1 MAATVIDALLVTL
14 GLDTSDFRKG
24 QKDVS
29 DDLKKQ
35 REDAKKTAKEMA
47 EQGKKAASFFSSIK
61 TELLAL
67 TGVTVTAG
75 GLMSLVKNTTSSL
88 MDLSIQSK
96 ALGMTARELDGFGKA
111 AESAGSSFERITAAL
126 QGFQAAKQGSL
137 FGDTSSPIFSGM
149 RMLTALTGD
158 TFDVYSKDAKSL
170 ARSYLESL
178 RKVKDPNIRR
188 QIGAMGGF
196 DDATIQRNQEGRF
209 LPDVDRLTK
218 SSGITDASVKGA
230 KEFTE
235 AWVVLNQNLE
245 TTKNQF
251 YTFLI
256 PYVREFNGVLLQLSN
271 WMKSHPDEMR
281 QKVESFFGAI
291 ESGAKVADNAARSVG
306 GWENA
311 IKLLVATWVMGIT
324 KAFTGLFAL
333 TPPAWF
339 VAASAVGVGA
349 YQNISNAAT
358 KADHTDSLWE
368 SIKQRWSAGGW
379 YNNQQNIQALSP
391 EQRKKDQDER
401 SFWESTKN
409 LLSQAVN
416 ALISPAG
423 AASMQPNIVG
433 GYQPNVPLNALP
445 EQRRQQQ
452 DERDYWES
460 TKNLLSKIADALIS
474 PAGAATMQPDTSGYQ
489 PNVPLNAQA
498 ARLGAKGKAFLQAM
512 AGEFG
517 ALEGKYGLPAGLLS
531 SVAATESGGDPF
543 AVSPKGAKGPF
554 QFMDGT
560 ARDMGLKGM
569 DVYDPHK
576 SADAAARYLR
586 YLLDA
591 TGGDLE
597 KTLAS
602 YNWGLGNVQKKG
614 MDNLPSETR
623 NYVPKVMAGMRPGA
637 GMAVDRAMPGQ
648 AGGVYNFYGTK
659 ITTQAQNVEQLT
671 SDIKKH
677 GDNRVMLMA
686 GYSGQ

>member
-1 MAATVIDALLVTL
+1 MAATVIDALLITL

-47 EQGKKAASFFSSIK
+47 EQGKKAAAFFSSIK

-75 GLMSLVKNTTSSL
+75 GLMSFVKSTTSGL

-96 ALGMTARELDGFGKA
+96 ALGLSARELDGWSKS
-111 AESAGSSFERITAAL
+111 AEAAGSSAEKISASL
-126 QGFQAAKQGSL
+126 QGFQGAIQGARVGDYSSSI
-137 FGDTSSPIFSGM
+137 FGG
-149 RMLTALTGD
+149 LAQLNALTGQN
-158 TFDVYSKDAKSL
+158 FDVWGQDASSL
-170 ARSYLESL
+170 AKTSLDAL
-178 RKVKDPNIRR
+178 RKISDPNLRR
-188 QIGAMGGF
+188 QVGLSLGF
-196 DDATIQRNQEGRF
+196 DDATLQRNQEGKF

-218 SSGITDASVKGA
+218 SSGITDVSTKGA
-230 KEFTE
+230 KEFTA
-235 AWVVLNQNLE
+235 AWAELNQSLE

-256 PYVREFNGVLLQLSN
+256 PYVRDFNVVLRDLSN
-271 WMKSHPDEMR
+271 WMKSHPEEMK
-281 QKVESFFGAI
+281 QKVDAFFGAI
-291 ESGAKVADNAARSVG
+291 ESGAKMADKAAQAVG

-311 IKLLVATWVMGIT
+311 IKIIIGASVGGKLLFFLANLSKALLVLTGIT
-324 KAFTGLFAL
+324 LPGWL
-333 TPPAWF
+333 

-358 KADHTDSLWE
+358 KEDHTDSLWE

-379 YNNQQNIQALSP
+379 YNNQQNMQAVSP

-433 GYQPNVPLNALP
+433 GYQPNVPLNA
-445 EQRRQQQ
+445 
-452 DERDYWES
+452 
-460 TKNLLSKIADALIS
+460 
-474 PAGAATMQPDTSGYQ
+474 
-489 PNVPLNAQA
+489 QA

-517 ALEGKYGLPAGLLS
+517 SLEGKYGLPAGLLS

-560 ARDMGLKGM
+560 ARDLGLKGM

-677 GDNRVMLMA
+677 GDNRVMLLA

>member
-29 DDLKKQ
+29 NDLKKQ
-35 REDAKKTAKEMA
+35 REDAKNTAKEMA

-235 AWVVLNQNLE
+235 AWVLLNQNLE

-291 ESGAKVADNAARSVG
+291 ESGAKAADNAARSVG
-306 GWENA
+306 CWENA
-311 IKLLVATWVMGIT
+311 IKLLIGLKVATWVMGIT

-339 VAASAVGVGA
+339 IAASAVGVGA

-368 SIKQRWSAGGW
+368 SIKQRWDAGGW
-379 YNNQQNIQALSP
+379 YNNQQNMQALSP

-433 GYQPNVPLNALP
+433 GYQPNVPLNA
-445 EQRRQQQ
+445 
-452 DERDYWES
+452 
-460 TKNLLSKIADALIS
+460 
-474 PAGAATMQPDTSGYQ
+474 
-489 PNVPLNAQA
+489 QA

-517 ALEGKYGLPAGLLS
+517 VLEGKYGLPAGLLS

-543 AVSPKGAKGPF
+543 AESKAGAKGLF
-554 QFMDGT
+554 QFMPGT
-560 ARDMGLKGM
+560 AKDMGLKGR
-569 DVYDPHK
+569 DVFDPHK
-576 SADAAARYLR
+576 SADAAGRYLR
-586 YLLDA
+586 FLLDA

-659 ITTQAQNVEQLT
+659 ITTQAQNVQQLT

>member
-14 GLDTSDFRKG
+14 GLDTSQFRKG
-24 QKDVS
+24 QQEVS

-35 REDAKKTAKEMA
+35 REDAKNTAKEMA

-235 AWVVLNQNLE
+235 AWVLLNQNLE

-256 PYVREFNGVLLQLSN
+256 PYVRGFNGVLRDLSD
-271 WMKSHPDEMR
+271 WMKSHPDEMK
-281 QKVESFFGAI
+281 QKVDAFFGAI
-291 ESGAKVADNAARSVG
+291 ESGAKMADKAAKEVG

-311 IKLLVATWVMGIT
+311 IKLLIGLKVATWVMGIT

-339 VAASAVGVGA
+339 IAASAVGVGA

-368 SIKQRWSAGGW
+368 SIKQRWDAGGW
-379 YNNQQNIQALSP
+379 YNNQQNMQAVSP

-433 GYQPNVPLNALP
+433 
-445 EQRRQQQ
+445 
-452 DERDYWES
+452 
-460 TKNLLSKIADALIS
+460 
-474 PAGAATMQPDTSGYQ
+474 GYQ

-543 AVSPKGAKGPF
+543 AESKAGAKGLF
-554 QFMDGT
+554 QFMPGT
-560 ARDMGLKGM
+560 AKDMGLKGR

-576 SADAAARYLR
+576 SAEAAAKYLR
-586 YLLDA
+586 WLMDA

>member
-1 MAATVIDALLVTL
+1 MAATVIDALLITL

-47 EQGKKAASFFSSIK
+47 EQGKKAAAFFGSIK

-75 GLMSLVKNTTSSL
+75 GLMSLVKNTTSGL

-96 ALGMTARELDGFGKA
+96 ALGLSARELDGWSKS
-111 AESAGSSFERITAAL
+111 AEAAGSSAEKISASL
-126 QGFQAAKQGSL
+126 QGFQGAIQGARVGDYSSSI
-137 FGDTSSPIFSGM
+137 FGG
-149 RMLTALTGD
+149 LAQLNALTGQN
-158 TFDVYSKDAKSL
+158 FDVWGQDASSL
-170 ARSYLESL
+170 AKTSLDAL
-178 RKVKDPNIRR
+178 RKISDPNLRR
-188 QIGAMGGF
+188 QVGLSLGF
-196 DDATIQRNQEGRF
+196 DDATLQRNQEGKF

-218 SSGITDASVKGA
+218 SSGITDASTKGA
-230 KEFTE
+230 KEFTA
-235 AWVVLNQNLE
+235 AWAELNQSLE

-256 PYVREFNGVLLQLSN
+256 PYVRDFNVVLRDLSN
-271 WMKSHPDEMR
+271 WMKSHPEEMK
-281 QKVESFFGAI
+281 QKVDAFFGAI
-291 ESGAKVADNAARSVG
+291 ESGAKMADKAAQAVG

-311 IKLLVATWVMGIT
+311 IKIIIGASVGGKLLFFLANLSKALLVLTGIT
-324 KAFTGLFAL
+324 LPGWL
-333 TPPAWF
+333 

-358 KADHTDSLWE
+358 KEDHTDSLWE

-379 YNNQQNIQALSP
+379 YNNQQNMQAVSP

-433 GYQPNVPLNALP
+433 
-445 EQRRQQQ
+445 
-452 DERDYWES
+452 
-460 TKNLLSKIADALIS
+460 
-474 PAGAATMQPDTSGYQ
+474 GYQ

-560 ARDMGLKGM
+560 ARDLGLKGM

-637 GMAVDRAMPGQ
+637 GMAVDRAMPGKSGATYQ
-648 AGGVYNFYGTK
+648 FYGTK

>member
-1 MAATVIDALLVTL
+1 MAATVIDALLITL

-35 REDAKKTAKEMA
+35 REDAKNTAKEMA

-75 GLMSLVKNTTSSL
+75 GLISFVKSTTSGL

-96 ALGMTARELDGFGKA
+96 ALGLSARELDGWSKS
-111 AESAGSSFERITAAL
+111 AEAAGSSAEKISASL
-126 QGFQAAKQGSL
+126 QGFQSAIQGARVGDYSSSI
-137 FGDTSSPIFSGM
+137 FGG
-149 RMLTALTGD
+149 LAQLNALTGQN
-158 TFDVYSKDAKSL
+158 FDVWGQDASSL
-170 ARSYLESL
+170 AKTSLDAL
-178 RKVKDPNIRR
+178 RKISDPNLRR
-188 QIGAMGGF
+188 QVGLSLGF
-196 DDATIQRNQEGRF
+196 DDATLQRNQEGKF

-218 SSGITDASVKGA
+218 SSGITDASTKGA
-230 KEFTE
+230 KEFTA
-235 AWVVLNQNLE
+235 AWAELGQNLDTVKNQIYVGLIPTIRDLNGLLIEWSSGNAKSSSFFKELKRDINDITGIDLGSWTLSGDLRNLKDNSSMLGKVLNHLGNALNE
-245 TTKNQF
+245 LNNGNFSKAAD
-251 YTFLI
+251 
-256 PYVREFNGVLLQLSN
+256 EFKKAWYGTEDGKPTGNDALPGV
-271 WMKSHPDEMR
+271 
-281 QKVESFFGAI
+281 
-291 ESGAKVADNAARSVG
+291 
-306 GWENA
+306 
-311 IKLLVATWVMGIT
+311 T
-324 KAFTGLFAL
+324 KAA
-333 TPPAWF
+333 
-339 VAASAVGVGA
+339 
-349 YQNISNAAT
+349 
-358 KADHTDSLWE
+358 E
-368 SIKQRWSAGGW
+368 
-379 YNNQQNIQALSP
+379 QAL
-391 EQRKKDQDER
+391 KKNGGTLDFKPDQD
-401 SFWESTKN
+401 SAY
-409 LLSQAVN
+409 LSPQQQATQKMLDAVKF
-416 ALISPAG
+416 
-423 AASMQPNIVG
+423 QP
-433 GYQPNVPLNALP
+433 LP

-498 ARLGAKGKAFLQAM
+498 ARLGVKGKAFLQAM

-517 ALEGKYGLPAGLLS
+517 ALEGKYGLPTGLLS
-531 SVAATESGGDPF
+531 SLSAAESGGDPY

-560 ARDMGLKGM
+560 ARDLGLKGM

-637 GMAVDRAMPGQ
+637 GMAVDRSMPGQ
-648 AGGVYNFYGTK
+648 SGATYQFYGTK

-677 GDNRVMLMA
+677 GDNRVMLLA

>member
-1 MAATVIDALLVTL
+1 MAATVIDALLITL

-75 GLMSLVKNTTSSL
+75 GLMSLVKNTTSGL
-88 MDLSIQSK
+88 MELSVQAK
-96 ALGMTARELDGFGKA
+96 ALGMTAKELDGVGKA
-111 AESAGSSFERITAAL
+111 AEAAGSSVEKINAAL
-126 QGFQAAKQGSL
+126 QGFQSAKEQ
-137 FGDTSSPIFSGM
+137 
-149 RMLTALTGD
+149 
-158 TFDVYSKDAKSL
+158 AKSGVYNTPVTEAAIRL
-170 ARSYLESL
+170 NSLTHDSFNVRDDSVQTTFRKILESA
-178 RKVKDPNIRR
+178 RKVTDPDIRR
-188 QIGAMGGF
+188 QILQSVGI
-196 DDATIQRNQEGRF
+196 DDAVNQRNQEGQF

-218 SSGITDASVKGA
+218 SSGITDASTKGA
-230 KEFTE
+230 KEFTA
-235 AWVVLNQNLE
+235 AWAELNQSLE

-256 PYVREFNGVLLQLSN
+256 PYVRDFNVVLRDLSN
-271 WMKSHPDEMR
+271 WMKSHPEEMK
-281 QKVESFFGAI
+281 QKVDAFFGAI
-291 ESGAKVADNAARSVG
+291 ESGAKMADKAAQAVG

-311 IKLLVATWVMGIT
+311 IKIIIGVSVGGKLLFFLANLSKALLVLAGIT
-324 KAFTGLFAL
+324 LPGWL
-333 TPPAWF
+333 

-358 KADHTDSLWE
+358 KEDHTDSLWE

-379 YNNQQNIQALSP
+379 YNNQQNMQAVSP

-433 GYQPNVPLNALP
+433 GYQPNVPLNA
-445 EQRRQQQ
+445 
-452 DERDYWES
+452 
-460 TKNLLSKIADALIS
+460 K
-474 PAGAATMQPDTSGYQ
+474 
-489 PNVPLNAQA
+489 A

-531 SVAATESGGDPF
+531 SVAGTESGGDPF

-560 ARDMGLKGM
+560 ARDLGLKGM

-597 KTLAS
+597 KALAS

-648 AGGVYNFYGTK
+648 SGATYQFYGTK

-677 GDNRVMLMA
+677 GDNRVMLLA

>member
-14 GLDTSDFRKG
+14 GLDASNFRKG
-24 QKDVS
+24 QQEVS

-35 REDAKKTAKEMA
+35 REDAKNTAKEMA

-218 SSGITDASVKGA
+218 SSGITDASTKGA
-230 KEFTE
+230 KEFTA
-235 AWVVLNQNLE
+235 AWAELGQNLD
-245 TTKNQF
+245 TVKNQI
-251 YTFLI
+251 YEGLI
-256 PYVREFNGVLLQLSN
+256 PTIRDLNGLLKEWSSGN
-271 WMKSHPDEMR
+271 VKSS
-281 QKVESFFGAI
+281 SFFK
-291 ESGAKVADNAARSVG
+291 E
-306 GWENA
+306 
-311 IKLLVATWVMGIT
+311 L
-324 KAFTGLFAL
+324 
-333 TPPAWF
+333 
-339 VAASAVGVGA
+339 
-349 YQNISNAAT
+349 
-358 KADHTDSLWE
+358 
-368 SIKQRWSAGGW
+368 
-379 YNNQQNIQALSP
+379 
-391 EQRKKDQDER
+391 KKDINDITGIDLGDWKL
-401 SFWESTKN
+401 SDDLKN
-409 LLSQAVN
+409 LKDNFSMLGRTISYLVN
-416 ALISPAG
+416 ALNEVNNGNFSK
-423 AASMQPNIVG
+423 AADELKKAWYGTEDGKPTGND
-433 GYQPNVPLNALP
+433 ALP
-445 EQRRQQQ
+445 GVTDNAKSTYEDSTYKKYNDILNKYLPEWLGGAPSSKKREQ
-452 DERDYWES
+452 DEKSYWDT
-460 TKNLLSKIADALIS
+460 TKGLLSKIADAIVT
-474 PAGAATMQPDTSGYQ
+474 PAGAASMEPNVDGYQ

-498 ARLGAKGKAFLQAM
+498 AKLGEKGRAFLQAM
-512 AGEFG
+512 TGEFG
-517 ALEGKYGLPAGLLS
+517 ELEGKYGLPAGLLS
-531 SVAATESGGDPF
+531 SVAATESGGDPY
-543 AVSPKGAKGPF
+543 AESKAGAKGLF
-554 QFMDGT
+554 QFMPGT
-560 ARDMGLKGM
+560 AKDMGLKGR

-576 SADAAARYLR
+576 SAEAAAKYLR
-586 YLLDA
+586 WLMDA

-637 GMAVDRAMPGQ
+637 GMAVDREMPGQ
-648 AGGVYNFYGTK
+648 SGATYQFYGTK

>member
-1 MAATVIDALLVTL
+1 MAATVIDALLITL

-47 EQGKKAASFFSSIK
+47 EQGKKAAAFFGSIK

-311 IKLLVATWVMGIT
+311 IKLLIGLKVATWVMGIT

-379 YNNQQNIQALSP
+379 YNNQQNIQAVSP

-433 GYQPNVPLNALP
+433 
-445 EQRRQQQ
+445 
-452 DERDYWES
+452 
-460 TKNLLSKIADALIS
+460 
-474 PAGAATMQPDTSGYQ
+474 GYQ

-543 AVSPKGAKGPF
+543 AESKAGAKGLF
-554 QFMDGT
+554 QFMPGT
-560 ARDMGLKGM
+560 AKDMGLKGR
-569 DVYDPHK
+569 DVFDPHK

-586 YLLDA
+586 YLLEA

-659 ITTQAQNVEQLT
+659 ITTQAQNVEHLT

>member
-47 EQGKKAASFFSSIK
+47 EQGKKAAAFFGSIK

-75 GLMSLVKNTTSSL
+75 GLMSLVKNTTSGL
-88 MDLSIQSK
+88 MDLSVQAK
-96 ALGMTARELDGFGKA
+96 ALGMTAKELDGVGKA
-111 AESAGSSFERITAAL
+111 AEAAGSSVEKINAAL
-126 QGFQAAKQGSL
+126 QGFQSAKEQ
-137 FGDTSSPIFSGM
+137 
-149 RMLTALTGD
+149 
-158 TFDVYSKDAKSL
+158 AKSGVYNTPVTEAAIRL
-170 ARSYLESL
+170 NSLTHDSFNVRDDSVQTTFRKILESA
-178 RKVKDPNIRR
+178 RKVTDPDIRR
-188 QIGAMGGF
+188 QILQSVGI
-196 DDATIQRNQEGRF
+196 DDAVNQRNQEGQF

-218 SSGITDASVKGA
+218 SSGITDASTKGA
-230 KEFTE
+230 KEFTA
-235 AWVVLNQNLE
+235 AWAELNQSLE

-256 PYVREFNGVLLQLSN
+256 PYVRDFNVVLRDLSN
-271 WMKSHPDEMR
+271 WMKSHPEEMK
-281 QKVESFFGAI
+281 QKVDAFFGAI
-291 ESGAKVADNAARSVG
+291 ESGAKMADKAAQAVG

-311 IKLLVATWVMGIT
+311 IKIIIGASVGGKLLFFLTNLSKSLLGLARITLPGWLVAAAGLSAADKVDDLNQKAKESGVDVGTYLVGKMKEKQKENAEAFDKHFDYSPSGI
-324 KAFTGLFAL
+324 
-333 TPPAWF
+333 
-339 VAASAVGVGA
+339 
-349 YQNISNAAT
+349 
-358 KADHTDSLWE
+358 E
-368 SIKQRWSAGGW
+368 
-379 YNNQQNIQALSP
+379 LSP
-391 EQRKKDQDER
+391 QQRATQEMLD
-401 SFWESTKN
+401 
-409 LLSQAVN
+409 AVKF
-416 ALISPAG
+416 
-423 AASMQPNIVG
+423 QP
-433 GYQPNVPLNALP
+433 LP

-560 ARDMGLKGM
+560 ARDLGLKGM

-648 AGGVYNFYGTK
+648 SGATYQFYGTK

-677 GDNRVMLMA
+677 GDNRVMLLA

>member
-14 GLDTSDFRKG
+14 GLDTSQFRKG
-24 QKDVS
+24 QQEVS

-35 REDAKKTAKEMA
+35 REDAKNTAKEME

-75 GLMSLVKNTTSSL
+75 GLISFVKSTTSGL

-96 ALGMTARELDGFGKA
+96 ALGLSARELDGWSKS
-111 AESAGSSFERITAAL
+111 AEAAGSSAEKISASL
-126 QGFQAAKQGSL
+126 QGFQGAIQGARVGDYSSSI
-137 FGDTSSPIFSGM
+137 FGALAQLNT
-149 RMLTALTGD
+149 LTGQN
-158 TFDVYSKDAKSL
+158 FDVWGQDASSL
-170 ARSYLESL
+170 AKTSLDAL
-178 RKVKDPNIRR
+178 RKISDPNLRR
-188 QIGAMGGF
+188 QVGLSLGF
-196 DDATIQRNQEGRF
+196 DDATLQRNQEGKF

-218 SSGITDASVKGA
+218 SSGITDASTKGA
-230 KEFTE
+230 KEFTA
-235 AWVVLNQNLE
+235 AWAELGQNLDTVKNQIYVGLIPTIRDLNGLLIEWSSGNAKSSSFFKELKRDINDITGIDLGSWTLSGDLRNLKDNFSMLGKVLNHLGNALNE
-245 TTKNQF
+245 LNNGNFSKAAD
-251 YTFLI
+251 
-256 PYVREFNGVLLQLSN
+256 EFKKAWYGTEDGKPTGNDALSGV
-271 WMKSHPDEMR
+271 
-281 QKVESFFGAI
+281 
-291 ESGAKVADNAARSVG
+291 
-306 GWENA
+306 
-311 IKLLVATWVMGIT
+311 T
-324 KAFTGLFAL
+324 KAA
-333 TPPAWF
+333 
-339 VAASAVGVGA
+339 
-349 YQNISNAAT
+349 
-358 KADHTDSLWE
+358 E
-368 SIKQRWSAGGW
+368 
-379 YNNQQNIQALSP
+379 QAL
-391 EQRKKDQDER
+391 KKNGGTLDFKPDQD
-401 SFWESTKN
+401 SAY
-409 LLSQAVN
+409 LSPQQQATQKILDAVKF
-416 ALISPAG
+416 
-423 AASMQPNIVG
+423 QP
-433 GYQPNVPLNALP
+433 LP

-498 ARLGAKGKAFLQAM
+498 ARLGAKGRAFLQGM

-531 SVAATESGGDPF
+531 SVAGTESGGDPF

-560 ARDMGLKGM
+560 ARDLGLKGM

-597 KTLAS
+597 KALAS

-637 GMAVDRAMPGQ
+637 GMAVDRSMPGQ
-648 AGGVYNFYGTK
+648 SGATYQFYGTK

-677 GDNRVMLMA
+677 GDNRVMLLA

>member
-14 GLDTSDFRKG
+14 GLDTSQFRKG
-24 QKDVS
+24 QQEVS

-35 REDAKKTAKEMA
+35 REDAKNTAKEMA

-75 GLMSLVKNTTSSL
+75 GLMSFVKSTTSGL

-96 ALGMTARELDGFGKA
+96 ALGLSARELDGWSKS
-111 AESAGSSFERITAAL
+111 AEAAGSSAEKISASL
-126 QGFQAAKQGSL
+126 QGFQGAIQGARVGDYSSSI
-137 FGDTSSPIFSGM
+137 FGG
-149 RMLTALTGD
+149 LAQLNALTGQN
-158 TFDVYSKDAKSL
+158 FDVWGQDASSL
-170 ARSYLESL
+170 AKTSLDAL
-178 RKVKDPNIRR
+178 RKISDPNLRR
-188 QIGAMGGF
+188 QVGLSLGF
-196 DDATIQRNQEGRF
+196 DDATLQRNQEGKF

-218 SSGITDASVKGA
+218 SSGITDASTKGA
-230 KEFTE
+230 KEFTA
-235 AWVVLNQNLE
+235 AWAELEQNLDTVKNQIYVGLIPTIRDLNGLLIEWSSGNAKSSSFFKELKRDINDITGIDLGSWTLSGDLRNLKDNFSMLGKVLNHLGNALNE
-245 TTKNQF
+245 LNNGNFSKAAD
-251 YTFLI
+251 
-256 PYVREFNGVLLQLSN
+256 EFKKAWYGTEDGKPTGNDALPGV
-271 WMKSHPDEMR
+271 
-281 QKVESFFGAI
+281 
-291 ESGAKVADNAARSVG
+291 
-306 GWENA
+306 
-311 IKLLVATWVMGIT
+311 T
-324 KAFTGLFAL
+324 KAA
-333 TPPAWF
+333 
-339 VAASAVGVGA
+339 
-349 YQNISNAAT
+349 
-358 KADHTDSLWE
+358 E
-368 SIKQRWSAGGW
+368 
-379 YNNQQNIQALSP
+379 QAL
-391 EQRKKDQDER
+391 KKNGGTLDFKPDQD
-401 SFWESTKN
+401 SAY
-409 LLSQAVN
+409 LSPQQQATQKMLDAVKF
-416 ALISPAG
+416 
-423 AASMQPNIVG
+423 QP
-433 GYQPNVPLNALP
+433 LP

-531 SVAATESGGDPF
+531 SLSAAESGGDPY

-560 ARDMGLKGM
+560 ARDLGLKGM

-614 MDNLPSETR
+614 MENLPSETR

-648 AGGVYNFYGTK
+648 SGATYQFYGTK

-677 GDNRVMLMA
+677 GDNRVMLLA

>member
-14 GLDTSDFRKG
+14 GLDTSQFRKG
-24 QKDVS
+24 QQEVS
-29 DDLKKQ
+29 EDLKKQ
-35 REDAKKTAKEMA
+35 REDAKNTAKEMA

-75 GLMSLVKNTTSSL
+75 GLMSFVKSTTSGL
-88 MDLSIQSK
+88 MELSIQAKS
-96 ALGMTARELDGFGKA
+96 LGMTAKELDGVGKA
-111 AESAGSSFERITAAL
+111 AEAAGSSVEKISAAL
-126 QGFQAAKQGSL
+126 QGFQNAKQLAKVGVYDTPVQEAAIRLNSL
-137 FGDTSSPIFSGM
+137 THDSFNIRDDSAQT
-149 RMLTALTGD
+149 
-158 TFDVYSKDAKSL
+158 TFRKI
-170 ARSYLESL
+170 LESA
-178 RKVKDPNIRR
+178 RKVTDPDIRR
-188 QIGAMGGF
+188 QILQLVGI
-196 DDATIQRNQEGRF
+196 DDAINQRNQEGKF
-209 LPDVDRLTK
+209 LTDVDRLTK
-218 SSGITDASVKGA
+218 SSGITDASTKGA
-230 KEFTE
+230 KEFTA
-235 AWVVLNQNLE
+235 AWAELGQNLDTVKNQIYVGLIPTIRDLNGLLIEWSSGNAKSSSFFKELKRDINDITGIDLGSWTLSGDLRNLKDNFSMLGKVLNHLGNALNE
-245 TTKNQF
+245 LNNGNFSKAAD
-251 YTFLI
+251 
-256 PYVREFNGVLLQLSN
+256 EFKKAWYGTEDGKPTGNDALPGV
-271 WMKSHPDEMR
+271 
-281 QKVESFFGAI
+281 
-291 ESGAKVADNAARSVG
+291 
-306 GWENA
+306 
-311 IKLLVATWVMGIT
+311 T
-324 KAFTGLFAL
+324 KAA
-333 TPPAWF
+333 
-339 VAASAVGVGA
+339 
-349 YQNISNAAT
+349 
-358 KADHTDSLWE
+358 E
-368 SIKQRWSAGGW
+368 
-379 YNNQQNIQALSP
+379 QAL
-391 EQRKKDQDER
+391 KKNGGTLDFKPDQD
-401 SFWESTKN
+401 SAY
-409 LLSQAVN
+409 LSPQQQATQKMLDAVKF
-416 ALISPAG
+416 
-423 AASMQPNIVG
+423 QP
-433 GYQPNVPLNALP
+433 LP

-498 ARLGAKGKAFLQAM
+498 VRLGAKGKAFLQAM

-543 AVSPKGAKGPF
+543 AESKAGAKGLF
-554 QFMDGT
+554 QFMPGT
-560 ARDMGLKGM
+560 AKDMGLKGR

-576 SADAAARYLR
+576 SAEAAAKYLR
-586 YLLDA
+586 WLMDA

-648 AGGVYNFYGTK
+648 SGATYQFYGTK

-677 GDNRVMLMA
+677 GDNRVMLLA

>member
-14 GLDTSDFRKG
+14 GLDTSQFRKG
-24 QKDVS
+24 QQEVS

-35 REDAKKTAKEMA
+35 REDAKNTAKEMA

-75 GLMSLVKNTTSSL
+75 GLISFVKSTTSGL

-96 ALGMTARELDGFGKA
+96 ALGLSARELDGWSKS
-111 AESAGSSFERITAAL
+111 AEAAGSSAEKISASL
-126 QGFQAAKQGSL
+126 QGFQGAIQGARVGDYSSSI
-137 FGDTSSPIFSGM
+137 FGG
-149 RMLTALTGD
+149 LAQLNALTGQN
-158 TFDVYSKDAKSL
+158 FDVWGQDASSL
-170 ARSYLESL
+170 AKTSLDAL
-178 RKVKDPNIRR
+178 RKISDPNLRR
-188 QIGAMGGF
+188 QVGLSLGF
-196 DDATIQRNQEGRF
+196 DDATLQRNQEGKF

-218 SSGITDASVKGA
+218 SSGITEVSTKGA
-230 KEFTE
+230 KEFTA
-235 AWVVLNQNLE
+235 AWAELGQNLDTVKNQIYVGLIPTIRDLNGLLIEWSSGNAKSSSFFKELKRDINDITGIDLGSWTLSGDLRNLKDNFSMLGKVLNHLGNALNE
-245 TTKNQF
+245 LNNGNFSKAAD
-251 YTFLI
+251 
-256 PYVREFNGVLLQLSN
+256 EFKKAWYGTEDGKPTGNDALPGV
-271 WMKSHPDEMR
+271 
-281 QKVESFFGAI
+281 
-291 ESGAKVADNAARSVG
+291 
-306 GWENA
+306 
-311 IKLLVATWVMGIT
+311 T
-324 KAFTGLFAL
+324 KAA
-333 TPPAWF
+333 
-339 VAASAVGVGA
+339 
-349 YQNISNAAT
+349 
-358 KADHTDSLWE
+358 E
-368 SIKQRWSAGGW
+368 
-379 YNNQQNIQALSP
+379 QAL
-391 EQRKKDQDER
+391 KKNGGTLDFKPDQD
-401 SFWESTKN
+401 SAY
-409 LLSQAVN
+409 LSPQQQATQKMLDAVKF
-416 ALISPAG
+416 
-423 AASMQPNIVG
+423 QP
-433 GYQPNVPLNALP
+433 LP

-531 SVAATESGGDPF
+531 SVAATESGGDQF
-543 AVSPKGAKGPF
+543 AESKAGAKGLF
-554 QFMDGT
+554 QFMPGT
-560 ARDMGLKGM
+560 AKDMGLKGR
-569 DVYDPHK
+569 DVFDPHK

-648 AGGVYNFYGTK
+648 SGATYQFYGTK

-677 GDNRVMLMA
+677 GDNRVMLLA

>member
-14 GLDTSDFRKG
+14 GLDTSQFRKG
-24 QKDVS
+24 QQEVS

-35 REDAKKTAKEMA
+35 REDAKNTAKEMA

-218 SSGITDASVKGA
+218 NSGITDASVKGA

-311 IKLLVATWVMGIT
+311 IKLLIGLKVATWVMGIT

-349 YQNISNAAT
+349 FQNISNAAT

-379 YNNQQNIQALSP
+379 YNNQQNIQAVSP

-433 GYQPNVPLNALP
+433 GYQPNVPLNA
-445 EQRRQQQ
+445 
-452 DERDYWES
+452 
-460 TKNLLSKIADALIS
+460 
-474 PAGAATMQPDTSGYQ
+474 
-489 PNVPLNAQA
+489 QA
-498 ARLGAKGKAFLQAM
+498 ARLGAKGRAFLQAM

-531 SVAATESGGDPF
+531 SVTGTESGGDPF

-560 ARDMGLKGM
+560 ARDLGLKGM

-597 KTLAS
+597 KALAS

-648 AGGVYNFYGTK
+648 SGATYQFYGTK

-677 GDNRVMLMA
+677 GENRVMLMA

>member
-1 MAATVIDALLVTL
+1 MAATVIDALLITL

-47 EQGKKAASFFSSIK
+47 EQGKKAAAFFSSIK

-75 GLMSLVKNTTSSL
+75 GLMSLVKNTTSGL

-96 ALGMTARELDGFGKA
+96 ALGMSAKELDGWAKS
-111 AESAGSSFERITAAL
+111 AEAAGSSAEKITNVL
-126 QGFQAAKQGSL
+126 KGFQDAKQGAT
-137 FGDTSSPIFSGM
+137 FGDFTNPLYEVAPIL
-149 RMLTALTGD
+149 RRLTGVEIN
-158 TFDVYSKDAKSL
+158 TSKDDVPTIA
-170 ARSYLESL
+170 
-178 RKVKDPNIRR
+178 RKVFSALQKVKNPAMRR
-188 QIGAMGGF
+188 VLAERVGI
-196 DDATIQRNQEGRF
+196 DDATLQRNQEGQF

-218 SSGITDASVKGA
+218 SSGITDASTKGA
-230 KEFTE
+230 KEFTA
-235 AWVVLNQNLE
+235 AWAELGQNLDTVKNQIYVGLIPTIRDLNGLLIEWSSGNAKSSSFFKELKRDINDITGIDLGSWTLSGDLRNLKDNFSMLGKVLNHLGNALNE
-245 TTKNQF
+245 LNNGNFSKAAD
-251 YTFLI
+251 
-256 PYVREFNGVLLQLSN
+256 EFKKAWYGSEDGRPTGNDALPGV
-271 WMKSHPDEMR
+271 
-281 QKVESFFGAI
+281 
-291 ESGAKVADNAARSVG
+291 
-306 GWENA
+306 
-311 IKLLVATWVMGIT
+311 T
-324 KAFTGLFAL
+324 KAA
-333 TPPAWF
+333 
-339 VAASAVGVGA
+339 
-349 YQNISNAAT
+349 
-358 KADHTDSLWE
+358 E
-368 SIKQRWSAGGW
+368 
-379 YNNQQNIQALSP
+379 QAL
-391 EQRKKDQDER
+391 KKNGGTLDFKPDQD
-401 SFWESTKN
+401 SAY
-409 LLSQAVN
+409 LSPQQQATQKMLDAVKF
-416 ALISPAG
+416 
-423 AASMQPNIVG
+423 QP
-433 GYQPNVPLNALP
+433 LP

-498 ARLGAKGKAFLQAM
+498 ARLGAKGRAFLQAM

-531 SVAATESGGDPF
+531 SLSAAESGGDPY

-560 ARDMGLKGM
+560 ARDLGLKGM

-597 KTLAS
+597 KALAS

>member
-1 MAATVIDALLVTL
+1 MAATVIDALLITL

-218 SSGITDASVKGA
+218 SSGITDASTKGA
-230 KEFTE
+230 KEFTA
-235 AWVVLNQNLE
+235 AWAELGQNLDTVKNQIYEGLIPTIRDLNGLLKEWSSGNVKSSSFFKELKRDINDITGIDLGGWTLSSDLRNLKDNFSMLGKVLNHLGNALNE
-245 TTKNQF
+245 LNKGNF
-251 YTFLI
+251 SKAAD
-256 PYVREFNGVLLQLSN
+256 EFKKAWYGTEDGKPTGNDALPGVTSNSQSIYENSTYKKYNDLLNKYLPE
-271 WMKSHPDEMR
+271 WL
-281 QKVESFFGAI
+281 
-291 ESGAKVADNAARSVG
+291 G
-306 GWENA
+306 G
-311 IKLLVATWVMGIT
+311 
-324 KAFTGLFAL
+324 
-333 TPPAWF
+333 TP
-339 VAASAVGVGA
+339 S
-349 YQNISNAAT
+349 
-358 KADHTDSLWE
+358 D
-368 SIKQRWSAGGW
+368 
-379 YNNQQNIQALSP
+379 
-391 EQRKKDQDER
+391 RKKDQDEK
-401 SFWESTKN
+401 SYWDTTK
-409 LLSQAVN
+409 
-416 ALISPAG
+416 
-423 AASMQPNIVG
+423 
-433 GYQPNVPLNALP
+433 
-445 EQRRQQQ
+445 
-452 DERDYWES
+452 
-460 TKNLLSKIADALIS
+460 TLLSKIADAIVT
-474 PAGAATMQPDTSGYQ
+474 PAGASSLEPSIGGYQ

-517 ALEGKYGLPAGLLS
+517 SLEGKYGLPAGLLS

-543 AVSPKGAKGPF
+543 AESKAGAKGLF
-554 QFMDGT
+554 QFMPGT
-560 ARDMGLKGM
+560 AKDMGLKGR

-576 SADAAARYLR
+576 SAEAAAKYLR
-586 YLLDA
+586 WLMDA

>member
-1 MAATVIDALLVTL
+1 MAATVIDALLITL

-75 GLMSLVKNTTSSL
+75 GLMSLVKNTTSGL

-96 ALGMTARELDGFGKA
+96 ALGLSARELDGWSKS
-111 AESAGSSFERITAAL
+111 AEAAGSSAEKISASL
-126 QGFQAAKQGSL
+126 QGFQGAIQGARVGDYSSSI
-137 FGDTSSPIFSGM
+137 FGG
-149 RMLTALTGD
+149 LAQLNALTGQN
-158 TFDVYSKDAKSL
+158 FDVWGQDASSL
-170 ARSYLESL
+170 AKTSLDAL
-178 RKVKDPNIRR
+178 RKISDPNLRR
-188 QIGAMGGF
+188 QVGLSLGF
-196 DDATIQRNQEGRF
+196 DDATLQRNQEGKF

-218 SSGITDASVKGA
+218 SSGITDASTKGA
-230 KEFTE
+230 KEFTA
-235 AWVVLNQNLE
+235 AWAELNQSLE

-256 PYVREFNGVLLQLSN
+256 PYVRDFNVVLRDLSN
-271 WMKSHPDEMR
+271 WMKSHPEEMK
-281 QKVESFFGAI
+281 QKVDAFFGAI
-291 ESGAKVADNAARSVG
+291 ESGAKMADKAAQAVG

-311 IKLLVATWVMGIT
+311 IKIIIGASVGGKLLFFLANLSKSLLGLARITLPGWLVAAAGLSAADKVDDLNQKAKESGVDVGTYLVGKMKEKQKENAEAFDKHFDYSPSGI
-324 KAFTGLFAL
+324 
-333 TPPAWF
+333 
-339 VAASAVGVGA
+339 
-349 YQNISNAAT
+349 
-358 KADHTDSLWE
+358 E
-368 SIKQRWSAGGW
+368 
-379 YNNQQNIQALSP
+379 LSP
-391 EQRKKDQDER
+391 QQRATQEMLD
-401 SFWESTKN
+401 
-409 LLSQAVN
+409 AVKF
-416 ALISPAG
+416 
-423 AASMQPNIVG
+423 QP
-433 GYQPNVPLNALP
+433 LP

-498 ARLGAKGKAFLQAM
+498 ARLGAKGTAFLQAM

-517 ALEGKYGLPAGLLS
+517 VLEGKYGLPAGLLS
-531 SVAATESGGDPF
+531 SVAGTESGGDPF

-560 ARDMGLKGM
+560 ARDLGLKGM

-597 KTLAS
+597 KALAS

-648 AGGVYNFYGTK
+648 SGATYQFYGTK

-677 GDNRVMLMA
+677 GDNRVMLLA

>member
-14 GLDTSDFRKG
+14 GLDTSQFRKG
-24 QKDVS
+24 QQEVS

-35 REDAKKTAKEMA
+35 REDAKNTAKEMA

-75 GLMSLVKNTTSSL
+75 GLMSLVKNTTSGL

-96 ALGMTARELDGFGKA
+96 ALGLSARELDGWSKS
-111 AESAGSSFERITAAL
+111 AEAAGSSAEKISASL
-126 QGFQAAKQGSL
+126 QGFQGAIQGARVGDYSSSI
-137 FGDTSSPIFSGM
+137 FGG
-149 RMLTALTGD
+149 LAQLNALTGQN
-158 TFDVYSKDAKSL
+158 FDVWGQDASSL
-170 ARSYLESL
+170 AKTSLDAL
-178 RKVKDPNIRR
+178 RKISDPNLRR
-188 QIGAMGGF
+188 QVGLSLGF
-196 DDATIQRNQEGRF
+196 DDATLQRNQEGKF

-218 SSGITDASVKGA
+218 SSGITDVSTKGA
-230 KEFTE
+230 KEFTA
-235 AWVVLNQNLE
+235 AWAELNQSLE

-256 PYVREFNGVLLQLSN
+256 PYVRDFNVVLRDLSN
-271 WMKSHPDEMR
+271 WMKSHPEEMK
-281 QKVESFFGAI
+281 QKVDAFFGAI
-291 ESGAKVADNAARSVG
+291 ESGAKMADKAAQAVG

-311 IKLLVATWVMGIT
+311 IKIIIGASVGGKLLFFLANLSKALLVLTGIT
-324 KAFTGLFAL
+324 LPGWL
-333 TPPAWF
+333 

-358 KADHTDSLWE
+358 KEDHTDSLWE

-379 YNNQQNIQALSP
+379 YNNQQNMQAVSP

-433 GYQPNVPLNALP
+433 
-445 EQRRQQQ
+445 
-452 DERDYWES
+452 
-460 TKNLLSKIADALIS
+460 
-474 PAGAATMQPDTSGYQ
+474 GYQ

-560 ARDMGLKGM
+560 ARDLGLKGM

-648 AGGVYNFYGTK
+648 SGATYQFYGTK

-677 GDNRVMLMA
+677 GDNRVMLLA

>member
-47 EQGKKAASFFSSIK
+47 EQGKKAAAFFGSIK

-75 GLMSLVKNTTSSL
+75 GLMSFVKSTTSGL

-96 ALGMTARELDGFGKA
+96 ALGLSARELDGWSKS
-111 AESAGSSFERITAAL
+111 AEAAGSSAEKISASL
-126 QGFQAAKQGSL
+126 QGFQGAIQGARVGDYSSSI
-137 FGDTSSPIFSGM
+137 FGG
-149 RMLTALTGD
+149 LAQLNALTGQN
-158 TFDVYSKDAKSL
+158 FDVWGQDASSL
-170 ARSYLESL
+170 AKTSLDAL
-178 RKVKDPNIRR
+178 RKISDPNLRR
-188 QIGAMGGF
+188 QVGLSLGF
-196 DDATIQRNQEGRF
+196 DDATLQRNQEGKF

-218 SSGITDASVKGA
+218 SSGITDASTKGA
-230 KEFTE
+230 KEFTA
-235 AWVVLNQNLE
+235 AWAELNQSLE

-256 PYVREFNGVLLQLSN
+256 PYVRDFNVVLRDISN
-271 WMKSHPDEMR
+271 WMKSHPEEMK
-281 QKVESFFGAI
+281 QKVDAFFGAI
-291 ESGAKVADNAARSVG
+291 ESGAKMADKAAQAVG

-311 IKLLVATWVMGIT
+311 IKIIIGASVGGKLLFFLTNLSKSLLGLARITLPGWLVAAAGLSAADKVDDLNQKAKESGVDVGTYLVGKMKEKQKENAEAFDKHFDYSPSGI
-324 KAFTGLFAL
+324 
-333 TPPAWF
+333 
-339 VAASAVGVGA
+339 
-349 YQNISNAAT
+349 
-358 KADHTDSLWE
+358 E
-368 SIKQRWSAGGW
+368 
-379 YNNQQNIQALSP
+379 LSP
-391 EQRKKDQDER
+391 QQ
-401 SFWESTKN
+401 
-409 LLSQAVN
+409 QATQKMLDAVKF
-416 ALISPAG
+416 
-423 AASMQPNIVG
+423 QP
-433 GYQPNVPLNALP
+433 LP

-531 SVAATESGGDPF
+531 SVAGTESGGDPF

-560 ARDMGLKGM
+560 ARDLGLKGM

-586 YLLDA
+586 YLLEA

>member
-14 GLDTSDFRKG
+14 GLDTSQFRKG
-24 QKDVS
+24 QQEVS

-35 REDAKKTAKEMA
+35 REDAKNTAKEMA

-75 GLMSLVKNTTSSL
+75 GLISFVKSTTSGL

-96 ALGMTARELDGFGKA
+96 ALGMSAKELDGWAKS
-111 AESAGSSFERITAAL
+111 AEAAGSSAEKISAAL
-126 QGFQAAKQGSL
+126 QGVQDAKQLAKVGVYDTPVQEAAIRLNSL
-137 FGDTSSPIFSGM
+137 THDSFNIRDDSAQT
-149 RMLTALTGD
+149 
-158 TFDVYSKDAKSL
+158 TFRKI
-170 ARSYLESL
+170 LESA
-178 RKVKDPNIRR
+178 RKVTDPDIRR
-188 QIGAMGGF
+188 QILQSVGI
-196 DDATIQRNQEGRF
+196 DDAVNQRNQEGQF

-218 SSGITDASVKGA
+218 SSGITDASTKGA
-230 KEFTE
+230 KEFTA
-235 AWVVLNQNLE
+235 AWAELGQNFD
-245 TTKNQF
+245 TIKNQI
-251 YTFLI
+251 YEGLI
-256 PYVREFNGVLLQLSN
+256 PTIRDLNSLLKEWSSGN
-271 WMKSHPDEMR
+271 VKSS
-281 QKVESFFGAI
+281 SFFKELKSDLNDITGI
-291 ESGAKVADNAARSVG
+291 DLGDWKLSADLKNLKDNFSMLGRTISYLVNALNEVNNGNFSKAADEFKKAWYGTEDGKPTGNDALPGVTSNSQSIYENTTYKKYNDLLNKYLPEWLG
-306 GWENA
+306 G
-311 IKLLVATWVMGIT
+311 
-324 KAFTGLFAL
+324 
-333 TPPAWF
+333 TP
-339 VAASAVGVGA
+339 S
-349 YQNISNAAT
+349 
-358 KADHTDSLWE
+358 D
-368 SIKQRWSAGGW
+368 
-379 YNNQQNIQALSP
+379 
-391 EQRKKDQDER
+391 RKKDQDEK
-401 SFWESTKN
+401 SYWDTTK
-409 LLSQAVN
+409 
-416 ALISPAG
+416 
-423 AASMQPNIVG
+423 
-433 GYQPNVPLNALP
+433 
-445 EQRRQQQ
+445 
-452 DERDYWES
+452 
-460 TKNLLSKIADALIS
+460 TLLSKIADAIVT
-474 PAGAATMQPDTSGYQ
+474 PAGASSLEPSIGGYQ

-498 ARLGAKGKAFLQAM
+498 ARPGAKGRAFLQAM

-560 ARDMGLKGM
+560 ARDLGLKGM

-648 AGGVYNFYGTK
+648 SGATYQFYGTK

-677 GDNRVMLMA
+677 GDNRVMLLA

>member
-14 GLDTSDFRKG
+14 GLDTSQFRKG
-24 QKDVS
+24 QQEVS

-35 REDAKKTAKEMA
+35 REDAKNTAKEMA

-75 GLMSLVKNTTSSL
+75 GLISFVKSTTSGL

-96 ALGMTARELDGFGKA
+96 ALGLSARELDGWSKS
-111 AESAGSSFERITAAL
+111 AEAAGSSAEKISASL
-126 QGFQAAKQGSL
+126 QGFQGAIQGARVGDYSSSI
-137 FGDTSSPIFSGM
+137 FGG
-149 RMLTALTGD
+149 LAQLNALTGQN
-158 TFDVYSKDAKSL
+158 FDVWGQDASSL
-170 ARSYLESL
+170 AKTSLDAL
-178 RKVKDPNIRR
+178 RKISDPNLRR
-188 QIGAMGGF
+188 QVGLSLGF
-196 DDATIQRNQEGRF
+196 DDATLQRNQEGKF

-218 SSGITDASVKGA
+218 SSGITDASTKGA
-230 KEFTE
+230 KEFTA
-235 AWVVLNQNLE
+235 AWAELGQNLDTVKNQIYVGLIPTIRDLNGLLIEWSSGNAKSSSFFKELKRDINDITGIDLGSWTLSGDLRNLKDNFSMLGKVLNHLGNALNE
-245 TTKNQF
+245 LNNGNFSKAAD
-251 YTFLI
+251 
-256 PYVREFNGVLLQLSN
+256 EFKKAWYGTEDGKPTGNDALPGV
-271 WMKSHPDEMR
+271 
-281 QKVESFFGAI
+281 
-291 ESGAKVADNAARSVG
+291 
-306 GWENA
+306 
-311 IKLLVATWVMGIT
+311 T
-324 KAFTGLFAL
+324 KAA
-333 TPPAWF
+333 
-339 VAASAVGVGA
+339 
-349 YQNISNAAT
+349 
-358 KADHTDSLWE
+358 E
-368 SIKQRWSAGGW
+368 
-379 YNNQQNIQALSP
+379 QAL
-391 EQRKKDQDER
+391 KKNGGTLDFKPDQD
-401 SFWESTKN
+401 SAY
-409 LLSQAVN
+409 LSPQQQATQKMLDAVKF
-416 ALISPAG
+416 
-423 AASMQPNIVG
+423 QP
-433 GYQPNVPLNALP
+433 LP

-498 ARLGAKGKAFLQAM
+498 ARLGAKGRAFLQAM

-531 SVAATESGGDPF
+531 SVAGTESGGDPL

-560 ARDMGLKGM
+560 ARDLGLKGM

-648 AGGVYNFYGTK
+648 SGATYQFYGTK

-677 GDNRVMLMA
+677 GDNRVMLLA

>member
-14 GLDTSDFRKG
+14 GLDTSQFRKG
-24 QKDVS
+24 QQEVS

-35 REDAKKTAKEMA
+35 REDAKNTAKEMA

-75 GLMSLVKNTTSSL
+75 GLMSFVKSTTSGL
-88 MDLSIQSK
+88 MELSIQAKS
-96 ALGMTARELDGFGKA
+96 LGMTAKELDGVGKA
-111 AESAGSSFERITAAL
+111 AEAAGSSVEKISAAL
-126 QGFQAAKQGSL
+126 QGFQNAKQLAKVGVYDTPVQEAAIRLNSL
-137 FGDTSSPIFSGM
+137 THDSFNIRDDSAQT
-149 RMLTALTGD
+149 
-158 TFDVYSKDAKSL
+158 TFRKI
-170 ARSYLESL
+170 LESA
-178 RKVKDPNIRR
+178 RKVTDPDIRR
-188 QIGAMGGF
+188 QILQLVGI
-196 DDATIQRNQEGRF
+196 DDAINQRNQEGKF

-218 SSGITDASVKGA
+218 SSGITDASTKGA
-230 KEFTE
+230 KEFTA
-235 AWVVLNQNLE
+235 AWAELGQNLDTVKNQIYVGLIPTIRDLNGLLIEWSSGNAKSSSFFKELKRDINDITGIDLGSWTLSGDLRNLKDNFSMLGKVLNHLGNALNELNNGNFSKAADEFKKAWYGTEDGKPTGNDALPGVTSNSQSIYENE
-245 TTKNQF
+245 TYKKYND
-251 YTFLI
+251 
-256 PYVREFNGVLLQLSN
+256 LLNKYLPE
-271 WMKSHPDEMR
+271 WL
-281 QKVESFFGAI
+281 
-291 ESGAKVADNAARSVG
+291 G
-306 GWENA
+306 G
-311 IKLLVATWVMGIT
+311 
-324 KAFTGLFAL
+324 
-333 TPPAWF
+333 TP
-339 VAASAVGVGA
+339 S
-349 YQNISNAAT
+349 
-358 KADHTDSLWE
+358 D
-368 SIKQRWSAGGW
+368 
-379 YNNQQNIQALSP
+379 
-391 EQRKKDQDER
+391 RKKDQDEK
-401 SFWESTKN
+401 SYWDTTK
-409 LLSQAVN
+409 A
-416 ALISPAG
+416 
-423 AASMQPNIVG
+423 
-433 GYQPNVPLNALP
+433 
-445 EQRRQQQ
+445 
-452 DERDYWES
+452 
-460 TKNLLSKIADALIS
+460 LLSKIADAIVT
-474 PAGAATMQPDTSGYQ
+474 PAGASSADPNIGGYQ

-517 ALEGKYGLPAGLLS
+517 ALEGKYGLPSGLLS
-531 SVAATESGGDPF
+531 SVAATESGGDPY
-543 AVSPKGAKGPF
+543 AESPKGAKGPF

-560 ARDMGLKGM
+560 ARDLGLKGM

-648 AGGVYNFYGTK
+648 SGATYQFYGTK

-677 GDNRVMLMA
+677 GDNRVMLLA

>member
-1 MAATVIDALLVTL
+1 
-14 GLDTSDFRKG
+14 
-24 QKDVS
+24 
-29 DDLKKQ
+29 
-35 REDAKKTAKEMA
+35 
-47 EQGKKAASFFSSIK
+47 
-61 TELLAL
+61 
-67 TGVTVTAG
+67 
-75 GLMSLVKNTTSSL
+75 
-88 MDLSIQSK
+88 QSK

-218 SSGITDASVKGA
+218 SSGITDASTKGA
-230 KEFTE
+230 KEFTA
-235 AWVVLNQNLE
+235 AWAELGQNLDTVKNQIYEGLIPTIRDLNGLLKEWSSGNVKSSSFFKELKRDINDITGIDLGGWTLSSDLRNLKDNFSMLGKVLNHLGNALNELNNGNFSKAADEFKKAWYGTEDGKPTGNDALPGVTSNSQSIYENE
-245 TTKNQF
+245 TYKKYND
-251 YTFLI
+251 
-256 PYVREFNGVLLQLSN
+256 LLNKYLPE
-271 WMKSHPDEMR
+271 WL
-281 QKVESFFGAI
+281 
-291 ESGAKVADNAARSVG
+291 G
-306 GWENA
+306 G
-311 IKLLVATWVMGIT
+311 
-324 KAFTGLFAL
+324 
-333 TPPAWF
+333 TP
-339 VAASAVGVGA
+339 S
-349 YQNISNAAT
+349 
-358 KADHTDSLWE
+358 D
-368 SIKQRWSAGGW
+368 
-379 YNNQQNIQALSP
+379 
-391 EQRKKDQDER
+391 RKKDQDEK
-401 SFWESTKN
+401 SYWDTTK
-409 LLSQAVN
+409 A
-416 ALISPAG
+416 
-423 AASMQPNIVG
+423 
-433 GYQPNVPLNALP
+433 
-445 EQRRQQQ
+445 
-452 DERDYWES
+452 
-460 TKNLLSKIADALIS
+460 LLSKIADAIVT
-474 PAGAATMQPDTSGYQ
+474 PAGASSADPNIGGYQ

-517 ALEGKYGLPAGLLS
+517 ALEGKYGLPSGLLS
-531 SVAATESGGDPF
+531 SVAATESGGDPY

-560 ARDMGLKGM
+560 ARDLGLKGM

-597 KTLAS
+597 GALMA
-602 YNWGLGNVQKKG
+602 YNGGIGKLQRNGKG
-614 MDNLPSETR
+614 GMPLESR
-623 NYVPKVMAGMRPGA
+623 QYAPKVMAGMRPGA
-637 GMAVDRAMPGQ
+637 GMAVYRAMPGQ

-659 ITTQAQNVEQLT
+659 ITTQAQNVQQLT

>member
-14 GLDTSDFRKG
+14 GLDTSQFRKG
-24 QKDVS
+24 QQEVS

-35 REDAKKTAKEMA
+35 REDAKNTAKEMA

-75 GLMSLVKNTTSSL
+75 GLISFVKSTTSGL

-96 ALGMTARELDGFGKA
+96 ALGLSARELDGWSKS
-111 AESAGSSFERITAAL
+111 AEAAGSSAEKISASL
-126 QGFQAAKQGSL
+126 QGFQGAIQGARVGDYSSSI
-137 FGDTSSPIFSGM
+137 FGG
-149 RMLTALTGD
+149 LAQLNALTGQN
-158 TFDVYSKDAKSL
+158 FDVWGQDASSL
-170 ARSYLESL
+170 AKTSLDAL
-178 RKVKDPNIRR
+178 RKISDPNLRR
-188 QIGAMGGF
+188 QVGLSLGF
-196 DDATIQRNQEGRF
+196 DDATLQRNQEGKF

-218 SSGITDASVKGA
+218 SSGITDASTKGA
-230 KEFTE
+230 KEFTA
-235 AWVVLNQNLE
+235 AWAELNQSLE

-256 PYVREFNGVLLQLSN
+256 PYVRDFNVVLRDLSN
-271 WMKSHPDEMR
+271 WMKSHPEEMK
-281 QKVESFFGAI
+281 QKVDAFFGAI
-291 ESGAKVADNAARSVG
+291 ESGAKMADKAAQAVG

-311 IKLLVATWVMGIT
+311 IKIIIGASVGGKLLFFLTNLSKSLLGLARITLPGWLVAAAGLSAADKVDDLNQKAKESGVDVGTYLVGKMKEKQKENAEAFDKHFDYSPSGI
-324 KAFTGLFAL
+324 
-333 TPPAWF
+333 
-339 VAASAVGVGA
+339 
-349 YQNISNAAT
+349 
-358 KADHTDSLWE
+358 E
-368 SIKQRWSAGGW
+368 
-379 YNNQQNIQALSP
+379 LSP
-391 EQRKKDQDER
+391 QQRATQEMLD
-401 SFWESTKN
+401 
-409 LLSQAVN
+409 AVKF
-416 ALISPAG
+416 
-423 AASMQPNIVG
+423 QP
-433 GYQPNVPLNALP
+433 LP

-560 ARDMGLKGM
+560 ARDLGLKGM

-648 AGGVYNFYGTK
+648 SGATYQFYGTK

-677 GDNRVMLMA
+677 GDNRVMLLA

>member
-14 GLDTSDFRKG
+14 GLDTSQFRKG
-24 QKDVS
+24 QQEVS

-35 REDAKKTAKEMA
+35 REDAKNTAKEMA

-75 GLMSLVKNTTSSL
+75 GLISFVKSTTSGL

-96 ALGMTARELDGFGKA
+96 ALGLSARELDGWSKS
-111 AESAGSSFERITAAL
+111 AEAAGSSAEKISASL
-126 QGFQAAKQGSL
+126 QGFQGAIQGARVGDYSSSI
-137 FGDTSSPIFSGM
+137 FGG
-149 RMLTALTGD
+149 LAQLNALTGQN
-158 TFDVYSKDAKSL
+158 FDVWGQDASSL
-170 ARSYLESL
+170 AKTSLDAL
-178 RKVKDPNIRR
+178 RKISDPNLRR
-188 QIGAMGGF
+188 QVGLSLGF
-196 DDATIQRNQEGRF
+196 DDATLQRNQEGKF

-218 SSGITDASVKGA
+218 SSGITDASTKGA
-230 KEFTE
+230 KEFTA
-235 AWVVLNQNLE
+235 AWAELGQNLDTVKNQIYVGLIPTIRDLNGLLIEWSSGNAKSSSFFKELKRDINDITGIDLGSWTLSGDLRNLKDNFSMLGKVLNHLGNALNE
-245 TTKNQF
+245 LNNGNFSKAAD
-251 YTFLI
+251 
-256 PYVREFNGVLLQLSN
+256 EFKKAWYGTEDGKPSGNDALPGV
-271 WMKSHPDEMR
+271 
-281 QKVESFFGAI
+281 
-291 ESGAKVADNAARSVG
+291 
-306 GWENA
+306 
-311 IKLLVATWVMGIT
+311 T
-324 KAFTGLFAL
+324 KAA
-333 TPPAWF
+333 
-339 VAASAVGVGA
+339 
-349 YQNISNAAT
+349 
-358 KADHTDSLWE
+358 E
-368 SIKQRWSAGGW
+368 
-379 YNNQQNIQALSP
+379 QAL
-391 EQRKKDQDER
+391 KKNGGTLDFKPDQD
-401 SFWESTKN
+401 SAY
-409 LLSQAVN
+409 LSPQQQATQKMLDAVKF
-416 ALISPAG
+416 
-423 AASMQPNIVG
+423 QP
-433 GYQPNVPLNALP
+433 LP

-489 PNVPLNAQA
+489 PNVPLNTQA
-498 ARLGAKGKAFLQAM
+498 ARLGAKGRAFLQAM

-531 SVAATESGGDPF
+531 SVAGTESGGDPY

-560 ARDMGLKGM
+560 ARDLGLKGM

-597 KTLAS
+597 KALAS

-648 AGGVYNFYGTK
+648 SGATYQFYGTK

-677 GDNRVMLMA
+677 GDNRVMLLA

>member
-14 GLDTSDFRKG
+14 GLDTSQFRKG
-24 QKDVS
+24 QQEVS

-35 REDAKKTAKEMA
+35 REDAKNTAKEMA

-61 TELLAL
+61 TELLAQ

-75 GLMSLVKNTTSSL
+75 GLMSFVKSTTSGL

-96 ALGMTARELDGFGKA
+96 ALGLSARELDGWSKS
-111 AESAGSSFERITAAL
+111 AEAAGSSAEKISASL
-126 QGFQAAKQGSL
+126 QGFQGAIQGARVGDYSSSI
-137 FGDTSSPIFSGM
+137 FGG
-149 RMLTALTGD
+149 LAQLNALTGQN
-158 TFDVYSKDAKSL
+158 FDVWGQDASSL
-170 ARSYLESL
+170 AKTSLDAL
-178 RKVKDPNIRR
+178 RKISDPNLRR
-188 QIGAMGGF
+188 QVGLSLGF
-196 DDATIQRNQEGRF
+196 DDATLQRNQEGKF

-218 SSGITDASVKGA
+218 NSGISDESINGA
-230 KEFTE
+230 KEFNS
-235 AWVVLNQNLE
+235 AWAELNQNLD

-311 IKLLVATWVMGIT
+311 IKLLIGLKVATWVMGIT

-379 YNNQQNIQALSP
+379 YNNQQNIQAVSP

-433 GYQPNVPLNALP
+433 GYQPNVPLNA
-445 EQRRQQQ
+445 
-452 DERDYWES
+452 
-460 TKNLLSKIADALIS
+460 
-474 PAGAATMQPDTSGYQ
+474 
-489 PNVPLNAQA
+489 QA
-498 ARLGAKGKAFLQAM
+498 ARLGAKGRAFLQAM

-531 SVAATESGGDPF
+531 SVAGTESGGDPF

-560 ARDMGLKGM
+560 ARDLGLKGM

-597 KTLAS
+597 KALAS

-637 GMAVDRAMPGQ
+637 GMAVDRSMPGQ
-648 AGGVYNFYGTK
+648 SGATYQFYGTK

-677 GDNRVMLMA
+677 GDNRVMLLA

>member
-14 GLDTSDFRKG
+14 GLDTSQFRKG
-24 QKDVS
+24 QQEVS

-35 REDAKKTAKEMA
+35 REDAKNTAKEMA

-75 GLMSLVKNTTSSL
+75 GLISFVKSTTSGL

-96 ALGMTARELDGFGKA
+96 ALGLSARELDGWSKS
-111 AESAGSSFERITAAL
+111 AEAAGSSAEKISASL
-126 QGFQAAKQGSL
+126 QGFQGAIQGARVGDYSSSI
-137 FGDTSSPIFSGM
+137 FGG
-149 RMLTALTGD
+149 LAQLNALTGQN
-158 TFDVYSKDAKSL
+158 FDVWGQDASSL
-170 ARSYLESL
+170 AKTSLDAL
-178 RKVKDPNIRR
+178 RKISDPNLRR
-188 QIGAMGGF
+188 QVGLSLGF
-196 DDATIQRNQEGRF
+196 DDATLQRNQEGKF

-218 SSGITDASVKGA
+218 NSGISDESINGA
-230 KEFTE
+230 KEFNS
-235 AWVVLNQNLE
+235 AWAELNQNLD

-256 PYVREFNGVLLQLSN
+256 PYVREFNGVLRDLSD
-271 WMKSHPDEMR
+271 WMKSHPKEM
-281 QKVESFFGAI
+281 KAGIDAFFGAI
-291 ESGAKVADNAARSVG
+291 KDVATAANDAADAVG
-306 GWENA
+306 GWKNVIVA
-311 IKLLVATWVMGIT
+311 LLALKVASWFRGI
-324 KAFTGLFAL
+324 AFALSGPGGLLFAI
-333 TPPAWF
+333 T
-339 VAASAVGVGA
+339 
-349 YQNISNAAT
+349 
-358 KADHTDSLWE
+358 
-368 SIKQRWSAGGW
+368 
-379 YNNQQNIQALSP
+379 ALYP
-391 EQRKKDQDER
+391 IID
-401 SFWESTKN
+401 
-409 LLSQAVN
+409 
-416 ALISPAG
+416 G
-423 AASMQPNIVG
+423 
-433 GYQPNVPLNALP
+433 
-445 EQRRQQQ
+445 
-452 DERDYWES
+452 
-460 TKNLLSKIADALIS
+460 LLSKIVSKENKEWMQNHGIFWTSNGEFFLNKKDAEERQRQIDS
-474 PAGAATMQPDTSGYQ
+474 GAVPNGSQRTVPNAYQQAMMDTQMDLSTAMKLDIGQYQ
-489 PNVPLNAQA
+489 PNIPLNAKA
-498 ARLGAKGKAFLQAM
+498 AKLGIKGKSFLQAM

-543 AVSPKGAKGPF
+543 AESKAGAKGLF
-554 QFMDGT
+554 QFMPGT
-560 ARDMGLKGM
+560 AKDMGLKGR

-576 SADAAARYLR
+576 SAEAAAKYLR
-586 YLLDA
+586 WLMDA

-648 AGGVYNFYGTK
+648 SGATYQFYGTK

-677 GDNRVMLMA
+677 GDNRVMLLA

>member
-47 EQGKKAASFFSSIK
+47 EQGKKAAAFFGSIK

-96 ALGMTARELDGFGKA
+96 ALGMSAKELDGWAKS
-111 AESAGSSFERITAAL
+111 AEAAGSSAEKITNVL
-126 QGFQAAKQGSL
+126 KGFQDAKQGAT
-137 FGDTSSPIFSGM
+137 FGDFTNPLYEVAPIL
-149 RMLTALTGD
+149 RRLTGVEIN
-158 TFDVYSKDAKSL
+158 TSKDDVPTIA
-170 ARSYLESL
+170 
-178 RKVKDPNIRR
+178 RKVFSALQKVKNPAMRR
-188 QIGAMGGF
+188 VLAERVGI
-196 DDATIQRNQEGRF
+196 DDATLQRNQEGQF

-218 SSGITDASVKGA
+218 SSGITDASTKGA
-230 KEFTE
+230 KEFTA
-235 AWVVLNQNLE
+235 AWAELNQSLE

-256 PYVREFNGVLLQLSN
+256 PYVRDFNVVLRDLSN
-271 WMKSHPDEMR
+271 WMKSHPEEMK
-281 QKVESFFGAI
+281 QKVDAFFGAI
-291 ESGAKVADNAARSVG
+291 ESGAKMADKAAKAVG
-306 GWENA
+306 GWEDA
-311 IKLLVATWVMGIT
+311 IKLLIGFRVALWVSKIT
-324 KAFTGLFAL
+324 KALTGLFAL

-339 VAASAVGVGA
+339 IAASAVGVGA

-379 YNNQQNIQALSP
+379 YNNQQNIQAVSP

-433 GYQPNVPLNALP
+433 
-445 EQRRQQQ
+445 
-452 DERDYWES
+452 
-460 TKNLLSKIADALIS
+460 
-474 PAGAATMQPDTSGYQ
+474 GYQ

-543 AVSPKGAKGPF
+543 AESKAGAKGLF
-554 QFMDGT
+554 QFMPGT
-560 ARDMGLKGM
+560 AKDMGLKGR
-569 DVYDPHK
+569 DVFDPHK
-576 SADAAARYLR
+576 SADAAGRYLR
-586 YLLDA
+586 FLLDA

-597 KTLAS
+597 KALAS

-648 AGGVYNFYGTK
+648 TGGVYNFYGTK

>member
-1 MAATVIDALLVTL
+1 MAATVIDALLITL

-218 SSGITDASVKGA
+218 SSGITDASTKGA
-230 KEFTE
+230 KEFTA
-235 AWVVLNQNLE
+235 AWAELGQNLDTVKNQIYEGLIPTIRDLNGLLKEWSSGNVKSSSFFKELKRDINDITGIDLGGWTLSSDLRNLKDNFSMLGKVLNHLGNALNE
-245 TTKNQF
+245 LNNGNFSKAAD
-251 YTFLI
+251 
-256 PYVREFNGVLLQLSN
+256 EFKKAWYGTEDGKPTGNDALPGVTSNSQSIYENSTYKKYNDLLNKYLPE
-271 WMKSHPDEMR
+271 WL
-281 QKVESFFGAI
+281 
-291 ESGAKVADNAARSVG
+291 G
-306 GWENA
+306 G
-311 IKLLVATWVMGIT
+311 
-324 KAFTGLFAL
+324 
-333 TPPAWF
+333 TP
-339 VAASAVGVGA
+339 S
-349 YQNISNAAT
+349 
-358 KADHTDSLWE
+358 D
-368 SIKQRWSAGGW
+368 
-379 YNNQQNIQALSP
+379 
-391 EQRKKDQDER
+391 RKKDQDEK
-401 SFWESTKN
+401 SYWDTTKT
-409 LLSQAVN
+409 LLSKIADAIVT
-416 ALISPAG
+416 PAG
-423 AASMQPNIVG
+423 ASSLEPSIG
-433 GYQPNVPLNALP
+433 GYQPNVPLN
-445 EQRRQQQ
+445 
-452 DERDYWES
+452 D
-460 TKNLLSKIADALIS
+460 
-474 PAGAATMQPDTSGYQ
+474 
-489 PNVPLNAQA
+489 QA

-517 ALEGKYGLPAGLLS
+517 SLEGKYGLPAGLLS

-543 AVSPKGAKGPF
+543 AESKAGAKGLF
-554 QFMDGT
+554 QFMPGT
-560 ARDMGLKGM
+560 AKDMGLKGR

-576 SADAAARYLR
+576 SAEAAAKYLR
-586 YLLDA
+586 WLMDA

-648 AGGVYNFYGTK
+648 AGSVYNFYGTK

>member
-1 MAATVIDALLVTL
+1 MAATVIDALLITL

-47 EQGKKAASFFSSIK
+47 EQGKKAAAFFGSIK

-88 MDLSIQSK
+88 MELSVQAK
-96 ALGMTARELDGFGKA
+96 ALGMTAKELDGVGKA
-111 AESAGSSFERITAAL
+111 AEAAGSSVEKINAAL
-126 QGFQAAKQGSL
+126 QGFQSAKEQ
-137 FGDTSSPIFSGM
+137 
-149 RMLTALTGD
+149 
-158 TFDVYSKDAKSL
+158 AKSGVYNTPVTEAAIRL
-170 ARSYLESL
+170 NSLTHDSFNVRDDSVQTTFRKILESA
-178 RKVKDPNIRR
+178 RKVTDPDIRR
-188 QIGAMGGF
+188 QILQSVGI
-196 DDATIQRNQEGRF
+196 DDAVNQRNQEGQF

-218 SSGITDASVKGA
+218 SSGITDASTKGA
-230 KEFTE
+230 KEFTA
-235 AWVVLNQNLE
+235 AWAELNQSLE

-256 PYVREFNGVLLQLSN
+256 PYVRDFNVVLRDLSN
-271 WMKSHPDEMR
+271 WMKSHPEEMK
-281 QKVESFFGAI
+281 QKVDAFFGAI
-291 ESGAKVADNAARSVG
+291 ESGAKMADKAAQAVG

-311 IKLLVATWVMGIT
+311 IKIIIGASVGGKLLFFLTNLSKSLLGLARITLPGWLVAAAGLSAADKVDDLNQ
-324 KAFTGLFAL
+324 KAKESG
-333 TPPAWF
+333 
-339 VAASAVGVGA
+339 VDVGTYLVGKMKEK
-349 YQNISNAAT
+349 QKENAEAFD
-358 KADHTDSLWE
+358 KHFDYSPSGME
-368 SIKQRWSAGGW
+368 
-379 YNNQQNIQALSP
+379 LSP
-391 EQRKKDQDER
+391 QQ
-401 SFWESTKN
+401 
-409 LLSQAVN
+409 QATQKMLDAVKF
-416 ALISPAG
+416 
-423 AASMQPNIVG
+423 QP
-433 GYQPNVPLNALP
+433 LP

-489 PNVPLNAQA
+489 PNVPLNAQT

-517 ALEGKYGLPAGLLS
+517 ALEGKYDLPAGLLS
-531 SVAATESGGDPF
+531 SVAATESGGDPY

-560 ARDMGLKGM
+560 ARDLGLKGM

-623 NYVPKVMAGMRPGA
+623 NYVPKVMVGMRPGA

-648 AGGVYNFYGTK
+648 SGATYQFYGTK
-659 ITTQAQNVEQLT
+659 ITTQARNVEQLT

-677 GDNRVMLMA
+677 GDNRVMLLA

>member
-14 GLDTSDFRKG
+14 GLDTSQFRKG
-24 QKDVS
+24 QQEVS

-35 REDAKKTAKEMA
+35 REDAKNTAKEMA

-111 AESAGSSFERITAAL
+111 AESAGSSFERITTAL

-218 SSGITDASVKGA
+218 SSGITDASTKGA
-230 KEFTE
+230 KELTAARAE
-235 AWVVLNQNLE
+235 LGQNLE
-245 TTKNQF
+245 TVKKQI
-251 YTFLI
+251 YVGLI
-256 PYVREFNGVLLQLSN
+256 PTIRDLNGLLIEWSSGN
-271 WMKSHPDEMR
+271 AKSS
-281 QKVESFFGAI
+281 SFFKELKRDINDITGI
-291 ESGAKVADNAARSVG
+291 DLGSWTLSGDLRNLKDNFSMLGKVLNHLGNALNELNNGNFSKAADEFKKAWYGTEDGKPTGNDALPGVTSNSQSIYENETYKKYNDLLNKYLPEWLG
-306 GWENA
+306 G
-311 IKLLVATWVMGIT
+311 
-324 KAFTGLFAL
+324 
-333 TPPAWF
+333 TP
-339 VAASAVGVGA
+339 S
-349 YQNISNAAT
+349 
-358 KADHTDSLWE
+358 D
-368 SIKQRWSAGGW
+368 
-379 YNNQQNIQALSP
+379 
-391 EQRKKDQDER
+391 RKKDQDEK
-401 SFWESTKN
+401 SYWDTTK
-409 LLSQAVN
+409 A
-416 ALISPAG
+416 
-423 AASMQPNIVG
+423 
-433 GYQPNVPLNALP
+433 
-445 EQRRQQQ
+445 
-452 DERDYWES
+452 
-460 TKNLLSKIADALIS
+460 LLSKIADAIVT
-474 PAGAATMQPDTSGYQ
+474 PAGASSADPNIGGYQ

-517 ALEGKYGLPAGLLS
+517 ALEGKYGLPSGLLS
-531 SVAATESGGDPF
+531 SVAATESGGDPY

-560 ARDMGLKGM
+560 ARDLGLKGM

-597 KTLAS
+597 GALMA
-602 YNWGLGNVQKKG
+602 YNGGIGKLQRNGKG
-614 MDNLPSETR
+614 GMPLESR
-623 NYVPKVMAGMRPGA
+623 QYAPKVMAGMRPGA

-659 ITTQAQNVEQLT
+659 ITTQAQNVQQLT

>member
-1 MAATVIDALLVTL
+1 MAATVIDALLITL

-47 EQGKKAASFFSSIK
+47 EQGKKAAAFFGSIK

-75 GLMSLVKNTTSSL
+75 GLMSLVKNTTSGL

-96 ALGMTARELDGFGKA
+96 ALGLSARELDGWSKS
-111 AESAGSSFERITAAL
+111 AEAAGSSAEKISASL
-126 QGFQAAKQGSL
+126 QGFQGAIQGARVGDYSSSI
-137 FGDTSSPIFSGM
+137 FGG
-149 RMLTALTGD
+149 LAQLNALTGQN
-158 TFDVYSKDAKSL
+158 FDVWGQDASSL
-170 ARSYLESL
+170 AKTSLDAL
-178 RKVKDPNIRR
+178 RKISDPNLRR
-188 QIGAMGGF
+188 QVGLSLGF
-196 DDATIQRNQEGRF
+196 DDAILQRNQEGQF

-218 SSGITDASVKGA
+218 SSGITDASTKGA
-230 KEFTE
+230 KEFTA
-235 AWVVLNQNLE
+235 AWAELNQSLE

-256 PYVREFNGVLLQLSN
+256 PYVRDFNVVLRDLSN
-271 WMKSHPDEMR
+271 WMKSHPEEMK
-281 QKVESFFGAI
+281 QKVDAFFGAI
-291 ESGAKVADNAARSVG
+291 ESGAKMADKAAQAVG

-311 IKLLVATWVMGIT
+311 IKIIIGASVGGKLLFFLTNLSKSLLGLARITLPGWLVAAAGLSAADKVDDLNQKAKESGVDVGTYLVGKMKEKQKENAEAFDKHFDYSPSGI
-324 KAFTGLFAL
+324 
-333 TPPAWF
+333 
-339 VAASAVGVGA
+339 
-349 YQNISNAAT
+349 
-358 KADHTDSLWE
+358 E
-368 SIKQRWSAGGW
+368 
-379 YNNQQNIQALSP
+379 LSP
-391 EQRKKDQDER
+391 QQRATQQMLD
-401 SFWESTKN
+401 
-409 LLSQAVN
+409 AVKF
-416 ALISPAG
+416 
-423 AASMQPNIVG
+423 QP
-433 GYQPNVPLNALP
+433 LP

-489 PNVPLNAQA
+489 PNVPLNAKA

-531 SVAATESGGDPF
+531 SVAGTESGGDPF

-560 ARDMGLKGM
+560 ARDLGLKGM

-597 KTLAS
+597 KALAS

-637 GMAVDRAMPGQ
+637 GMAVDRAMPGKSGATYQ
-648 AGGVYNFYGTK
+648 FYGTK

-677 GDNRVMLMA
+677 GDNRVMLLA

>member
-1 MAATVIDALLVTL
+1 MEATVIDALLVTL
-14 GLDTSDFRKG
+14 GLDTSQFRKG
-24 QKDVS
+24 QQEVS

-35 REDAKKTAKEMA
+35 REDAKNTAKEMA

-75 GLMSLVKNTTSSL
+75 GLMSFVKSTTSGL

-96 ALGMTARELDGFGKA
+96 ALGLSARELDGWSKS
-111 AESAGSSFERITAAL
+111 AEAAGSSAEKISASL
-126 QGFQAAKQGSL
+126 QGFQGAIQGARVGDYSSSI
-137 FGDTSSPIFSGM
+137 FGG
-149 RMLTALTGD
+149 LAQLNALTGQN
-158 TFDVYSKDAKSL
+158 FDVWGQDASSL
-170 ARSYLESL
+170 AKTSLDAL
-178 RKVKDPNIRR
+178 RKISDPNLRR
-188 QIGAMGGF
+188 QVGLSLGF
-196 DDATIQRNQEGRF
+196 DDATLQRNQEGKF

-218 SSGITDASVKGA
+218 SSGITDASTKGA
-230 KEFTE
+230 KEFTA
-235 AWVVLNQNLE
+235 AWAELGQNLDTVKNQIYVGLIPTIRDLNGLLIEWSSGNAKSSSFFKELKRDINDITGIDLGSWTLSGDLRNLKDNFSMLGKVLNHLGNALNE
-245 TTKNQF
+245 LNNGNFSKAAD
-251 YTFLI
+251 
-256 PYVREFNGVLLQLSN
+256 EFKKAWYGTEDGKPTGNDALPGV
-271 WMKSHPDEMR
+271 
-281 QKVESFFGAI
+281 
-291 ESGAKVADNAARSVG
+291 
-306 GWENA
+306 
-311 IKLLVATWVMGIT
+311 T
-324 KAFTGLFAL
+324 KAA
-333 TPPAWF
+333 
-339 VAASAVGVGA
+339 
-349 YQNISNAAT
+349 
-358 KADHTDSLWE
+358 E
-368 SIKQRWSAGGW
+368 
-379 YNNQQNIQALSP
+379 QAL
-391 EQRKKDQDER
+391 KKNGGTLDFKPDQD
-401 SFWESTKN
+401 SAY
-409 LLSQAVN
+409 LSPQQQATQKMLDAVKF
-416 ALISPAG
+416 
-423 AASMQPNIVG
+423 QP
-433 GYQPNVPLNALP
+433 LP

-498 ARLGAKGKAFLQAM
+498 ARLGAKGKAFLQVM

-517 ALEGKYGLPAGLLS
+517 ALEGKYDLPAGLLS
-531 SVAATESGGDPF
+531 SVSATESGGDPY

-560 ARDMGLKGM
+560 ARDLGLKGM

-677 GDNRVMLMA
+677 GDNRVMLLA

>member
-1 MAATVIDALLVTL
+1 MAATVIDALLITL

-47 EQGKKAASFFSSIK
+47 EQGKKAAAFFGSIK

-218 SSGITDASVKGA
+218 SSGITDASTKGA
-230 KEFTE
+230 KEFTA
-235 AWVVLNQNLE
+235 AWAELEQNLDTVKNQIYVGLIPTIRDLNGLLIEWSSGNAKSSSFFKELKRDINDITGIDLGGWTLSSDLRNLKDNFSMLGKVLNHLGNALNE
-245 TTKNQF
+245 LNNGNFSKAAD
-251 YTFLI
+251 
-256 PYVREFNGVLLQLSN
+256 EFKKAWYGTEDGKPTGNDALPGVTSNSQSIYENSTYKKYNDLLNKYLPE
-271 WMKSHPDEMR
+271 WL
-281 QKVESFFGAI
+281 
-291 ESGAKVADNAARSVG
+291 G
-306 GWENA
+306 G
-311 IKLLVATWVMGIT
+311 
-324 KAFTGLFAL
+324 
-333 TPPAWF
+333 TP
-339 VAASAVGVGA
+339 S
-349 YQNISNAAT
+349 
-358 KADHTDSLWE
+358 D
-368 SIKQRWSAGGW
+368 
-379 YNNQQNIQALSP
+379 
-391 EQRKKDQDER
+391 RKKDQDEK
-401 SFWESTKN
+401 SYWDTTK
-409 LLSQAVN
+409 
-416 ALISPAG
+416 
-423 AASMQPNIVG
+423 
-433 GYQPNVPLNALP
+433 
-445 EQRRQQQ
+445 
-452 DERDYWES
+452 
-460 TKNLLSKIADALIS
+460 TLLSKIADAIVT
-474 PAGAATMQPDTSGYQ
+474 PAGASSLEPSIGGYQ

-517 ALEGKYGLPAGLLS
+517 ALEGKYGLPSGLLS
-531 SVAATESGGDPF
+531 SVVATESGGDPY

-560 ARDMGLKGM
+560 ARDLGLKGM

-659 ITTQAQNVEQLT
+659 ITTQAQNVQQLT

>member
-14 GLDTSDFRKG
+14 GLDTSQFRKG
-24 QKDVS
+24 QQEVS

-35 REDAKKTAKEMA
+35 REDAKNTAKEMA

-75 GLMSLVKNTTSSL
+75 GLISFVKSTTSGL

-96 ALGMTARELDGFGKA
+96 ALGMSAKELDGWAKS
-111 AESAGSSFERITAAL
+111 AEAAGSSAEKISAAL
-126 QGFQAAKQGSL
+126 QGFQDAKQLAKVGVYDTPVQEAAIRLNSL
-137 FGDTSSPIFSGM
+137 THDSFNIRDDSAQT
-149 RMLTALTGD
+149 
-158 TFDVYSKDAKSL
+158 TFRKILDSA
-170 ARSYLESL
+170 
-178 RKVKDPNIRR
+178 RKVTDPDIRR
-188 QIGAMGGF
+188 QILQLVGI
-196 DDATIQRNQEGRF
+196 DDAINQRNQEGQF

-218 SSGITDASVKGA
+218 SSGITDASTKGA
-230 KEFTE
+230 KEFTA
-235 AWVVLNQNLE
+235 AWAELGQNLD
-245 TTKNQF
+245 TIKNQI
-251 YTFLI
+251 YEGLI
-256 PYVREFNGVLLQLSN
+256 PTIRDLNGLLKEWSSGN
-271 WMKSHPDEMR
+271 VKSS
-281 QKVESFFGAI
+281 SFFKELKSDLKDITGI
-291 ESGAKVADNAARSVG
+291 DLGDWKLSADLKNLKDNFSMLGRTISYLVNALNEVNNGNFSKAADEFKKAWYGTEDGKPTGNDALPGVTSNSQSIYENSTYKKYNDLLNKYLPEWLG
-306 GWENA
+306 G
-311 IKLLVATWVMGIT
+311 
-324 KAFTGLFAL
+324 
-333 TPPAWF
+333 TP
-339 VAASAVGVGA
+339 S
-349 YQNISNAAT
+349 
-358 KADHTDSLWE
+358 D
-368 SIKQRWSAGGW
+368 
-379 YNNQQNIQALSP
+379 
-391 EQRKKDQDER
+391 RKKDQDEK
-401 SFWESTKN
+401 SYWDTTK
-409 LLSQAVN
+409 
-416 ALISPAG
+416 
-423 AASMQPNIVG
+423 
-433 GYQPNVPLNALP
+433 
-445 EQRRQQQ
+445 
-452 DERDYWES
+452 
-460 TKNLLSKIADALIS
+460 TLLSKIADAIVT
-474 PAGAATMQPDTSGYQ
+474 PAGASSLEPSIGGYQ

-543 AVSPKGAKGPF
+543 AESKAGAKGLF
-554 QFMDGT
+554 QFMPGT
-560 ARDMGLKGM
+560 AKDMGLKGR

-576 SADAAARYLR
+576 SAEAAAKYLR
-586 YLLDA
+586 WLMDA

-677 GDNRVMLMA
+677 GDNRVMLLA

>member
-14 GLDTSDFRKG
+14 GLDTSQFRKG
-24 QKDVS
+24 QQEVS

-35 REDAKKTAKEMA
+35 REDAKNTAKEMA

-75 GLMSLVKNTTSSL
+75 GLISFVKSTTSGL

-96 ALGMTARELDGFGKA
+96 ALGLSARELDGWSKS
-111 AESAGSSFERITAAL
+111 AEAAGSSAEKISASL
-126 QGFQAAKQGSL
+126 QGFQGAIQGARVGDYSSSI
-137 FGDTSSPIFSGM
+137 FGG
-149 RMLTALTGD
+149 LAQLNALTGQN
-158 TFDVYSKDAKSL
+158 FDVWGQDASSL
-170 ARSYLESL
+170 AKTSLDAL
-178 RKVKDPNIRR
+178 RKISDPNLRR
-188 QIGAMGGF
+188 QVGLSLGF
-196 DDATIQRNQEGRF
+196 DDATLQRNQEGKF

-218 SSGITDASVKGA
+218 SSGITDASTKGA
-230 KEFTE
+230 KEFTA
-235 AWVVLNQNLE
+235 AWAELGQNLDTVKNQIYVGLIPTIRDLNGLLIEWSSGNAKSSSFFKELKRDINDITGIDLGSWTLSGDLRNLKDNFSMLGKVLNHLGNALNE
-245 TTKNQF
+245 LNNGNFSKAAD
-251 YTFLI
+251 
-256 PYVREFNGVLLQLSN
+256 EFKKAWYGTEDGKPTGNDALPGV
-271 WMKSHPDEMR
+271 
-281 QKVESFFGAI
+281 
-291 ESGAKVADNAARSVG
+291 
-306 GWENA
+306 
-311 IKLLVATWVMGIT
+311 T
-324 KAFTGLFAL
+324 KAA
-333 TPPAWF
+333 
-339 VAASAVGVGA
+339 
-349 YQNISNAAT
+349 
-358 KADHTDSLWE
+358 E
-368 SIKQRWSAGGW
+368 
-379 YNNQQNIQALSP
+379 QAL
-391 EQRKKDQDER
+391 KKNGGTLDFKPDQD
-401 SFWESTKN
+401 SAY
-409 LLSQAVN
+409 LSPQQQATQKMLDAVKF
-416 ALISPAG
+416 
-423 AASMQPNIVG
+423 QP
-433 GYQPNVPLNALP
+433 LP

-498 ARLGAKGKAFLQAM
+498 ARIGAKGKAFLQAM

-517 ALEGKYGLPAGLLS
+517 ALEGKYGLPDGLLS
-531 SVAATESGGDPF
+531 SLSAAESGGDPY

-560 ARDMGLKGM
+560 ARDLGLKGM

-677 GDNRVMLMA
+677 GDNRVMLLA